1 MENIVV
7 DLKRTSGN
15 VHFETVSA
23 DHPALSIP
31 FDFTPPLGSGDGL
44 SGLEALVMTFSG
56 CVSTAIVALTLRL
69 GKHIGSYAVKAEG
82 ERAEQPLSLQKIFFH
97 IELASRDITADDMDW
112 VLRQAEAISPVWL
125 AIKGNVAIETSYQI
139 LPDEK

>member
-1 MENIVV
+1 MQHIVV

-15 VHFETVSA
+15 VHFEAVSA
-23 DHPALSIP
+23 DHPELTIP

-44 SGLEALVMTFSG
+44 SGLESLVMTFSG
-56 CVSTAIVALTLRL
+56 CVSAAIVALTLRL

-97 IELASRDITADDMDW
+97 IELTSRDITSDDMDW
-112 VLRQAEAISPVWL
+112 VIRQAEAISPVWL
-125 AIKGNVAIETSYQI
+125 AIQGNVAVESTFQI
-139 LPDEK
+139 N

>member
-1 MENIVV
+1 MEHIVI

-97 IELASRDITADDMDW
+97 IELTSRDITADDMDW

-125 AIKGNVAIETSYQI
+125 AIKGNVAVETSYQI